1 MNFVNL
7 LLCCFEPI
15 FLPHQKH
22 PTLYTAKE
30 DDVEDAPSSANI
42 SRRC

>member
-1 MNFVNL
+1 
-7 LLCCFEPI
+7 
-15 FLPHQKH
+15 LPPQKR

-42 SRRC
+42 SRDVEQH